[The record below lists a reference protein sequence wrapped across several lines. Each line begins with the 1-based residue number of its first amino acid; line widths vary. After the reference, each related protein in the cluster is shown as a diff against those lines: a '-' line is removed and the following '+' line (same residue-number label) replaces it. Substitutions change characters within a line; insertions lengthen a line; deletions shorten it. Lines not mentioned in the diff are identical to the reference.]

1 MADRADPVTGSHVD
15 RDLFCNNFIKTII
28 MELNTAF
35 GVYIVQ
41 MEHIYELD
49 SQNSSLQEEMAKLIL
64 NIGSIEWEK
73 ASYSKRMTEIHEL
86 IKRNN
91 EAINR
96 KVGLVTLAKH
106 EIVQFLKS
114 IKPTITFPIKEVG
127 TEYIHHF
134 ELDQTGNDI
143 IAT

>member
-1 MADRADPVTGSHVD
+1 
-15 RDLFCNNFIKTII
+15 
-28 MELNTAF
+28 MELNRAF

-41 MEHIYELD
+41 MEHISELD

-64 NIGSIEWEK
+64 NIGSVEWEK
-73 ASYSKRMTEIHEL
+73 ASFSKRMTEIHES
-86 IKRNN
+86 IKRND
-91 EAINR
+91 EAIKR
-96 KVGLVTLAKH
+96 KVELVSLAKN
-106 EIVQFLKS
+106 EIVKFLNS

-134 ELDQTGNDI
+134 ELDHTGNDI

>member
-1 MADRADPVTGSHVD
+1 
-15 RDLFCNNFIKTII
+15 
-28 MELNTAF
+28 MELNRAF

-64 NIGSIEWEK
+64 NIGSVEWEK

-91 EAINR
+91 EAIKR
-96 KVGLVTLAKH
+96 KVGLVTLAKN

-114 IKPTITFPIKEVG
+114 IKPTTTFPIKEVG
-127 TEYIHHF
+127 TQYIHHF

>member
-1 MADRADPVTGSHVD
+1 
-15 RDLFCNNFIKTII
+15 
-28 MELNTAF
+28 MELNRAF

-41 MEHIYELD
+41 MQLIYELD

-64 NIGSIEWEK
+64 NIGNIEWEK

-86 IKRNN
+86 IKRND
-91 EAINR
+91 EAIKQ
-96 KVGLVTLAKH
+96 KVGLVTLAKN
-106 EIVQFLKS
+106 EIVKFLQS
-114 IKPTITFPIKEVG
+114 IKPTITFPVKEVG

>member
-1 MADRADPVTGSHVD
+1 
-15 RDLFCNNFIKTII
+15 
-28 MELNTAF
+28 MELNRAF

-91 EAINR
+91 EAIKR
-96 KVGLVTLAKH
+96 KVGLVTLAKN

-114 IKPTITFPIKEVG
+114 IKPTTTFPIKEVG
-127 TEYIHHF
+127 TQYIHHF